1 LKQDI
6 INTSL
11 AGFLKYGIR
20 KMTVQKLVAP
30 LGISTKTVYK
40 YFRDKENLLTQC
52 LEIHYSKLLKE
63 VFSNE
68 NKYPN
73 AVQALAGSWK
83 EAIETDFGVNSVFYH
98 DINYYYPALQ
108 DKILKK
114 HSEKING
121 VFIGLI
127 KSGIAQG
134 YFRKDINPPIVLQ
147 AIGILYTSLTRTTQ
161 FRKFRLSPAALLD
174 QTILVYLRGI
184 CTHKGLEEIKSII

>member
-6 INTSL
+6 LNTSL
-11 AGFLKYGIR
+11 EGFLKYGIR

-40 YFRDKENLLTQC
+40 YFKDKEDLLTQC
-52 LEIHYSKLLKE
+52 LEVHYSKLLKD
-63 VFSNE
+63 VFSGQ
-68 NKYPN
+68 NKYSN

-83 EAIETDFGVNSVFYH
+83 EAIETDFGVNSVFYR

-114 HSEKING
+114 HSDKING
-121 VFIGLI
+121 LFVGLI
-127 KSGIAQG
+127 KSGISQG
-134 YFRKDINPPIVLQ
+134 YFRKGINPPIVLL
-147 AIGILYTSLTRTTQ
+147 AISVLYTSLTRTTQ
-161 FRKFRLSPAALLD
+161 FKKFKLNPSALLD

-184 CTHKGLEEIKSII
+184 CTQKGLEEIKSII

>member
-1 LKQDI
+1 
-6 INTSL
+6 
-11 AGFLKYGIR
+11 
-20 KMTVQKLVAP
+20 MTVQKLVAP

-40 YFRDKENLLTQC
+40 YFRDKEDLLIQC
-52 LEIHYSKLLKE
+52 LGVHYSKLLNE
-63 VFSNE
+63 ALSNGS
-68 NKYPN
+68 KYSN

-98 DINYYYPALQ
+98 DINYYFPALQ

-114 HSEKING
+114 HGEKINR

-134 YFRKDINPPIVLQ
+134 YFRKDINPDVILQ
-147 AIGILYTSLTRTTQ
+147 AMSILYTSLTRTTQ
-161 FRKFRLSPAALLD
+161 FRRFRLTPAGMLD

-184 CTHKGLEEIKSII
+184 CTRKGLEEIKSIIN